1 MICRPRPGDYPEFFA
16 GYVARVPDE
25 DVLQGLRAQGARTAA
40 VLRGAGE
47 AKGAYAYAEGKWSVK
62 RLLLHLADGERMFC
76 YRAMCAARG
85 DRQELPG
92 FDENAY
98 AAHDGS
104 AARTLTSIV
113 AEYESVRA
121 ATLTLFEG
129 FDEGAW
135 AARGCANGAAFTV
148 ASLPWIVLGHDLHH
162 AAVLAE
168 RYGLPAPA

>member
-1 MICRPRPGDYPEFFA
+1 MNDSKFTQWSASNSSSRRLPS
-16 GYVARVPDE
+16 
-25 DVLQGLRAQGARTAA
+25 GAR
-40 VLRGAGE
+40 
-47 AKGAYAYAEGKWSVK
+47 K
-62 RLLLHLADGERMFC
+62 
-76 YRAMCAARG
+76 
-85 DRQELPG
+85 
-92 FDENAY
+92 
-98 AAHDGS
+98 GS

-162 AAVLAE
+162 AAVLTE